1 VREVFAAALRWSGTN
16 VPFALATVVDVR
28 NAAPAPLGATM
39 SVTGDGRVAGDI
51 GAGCYEGEIVSA
63 AAATVKDGLSR
74 VLELDL
80 SSDDI
85 VAGGSGC
92 GGFLEVVTWRPP
104 GDFAKTAAA
113 IVAGCSDVTF
123 SVAYERDGVV
133 REFVATVSGRGKLIV
148 VGGTTLAQELAS
160 IASRLDYRT
169 VVVDPRPV
177 FATRERL
184 AAVEELVVAWPDD
197 ALPAMLSARTP
208 LVVISHD
215 PKLDIPALRCGL
227 NSAAPYI
234 GLLGS
239 RRAQTMRRAAL
250 RADGFAE
257 AALERIHG
265 PSGLDLGGVS
275 MAETAVSILAEIV
288 AATHGRSGGSL
299 LRHWGAIHNPG
310 LPVTSAGGAD
320 L

>member
-1 VREVFAAALRWSGTN
+1 MEREVFAAASRWSETN
-16 VPFALATVVDVR
+16 IPFALATLVDVR

-39 SVTGDGRVAGDI
+39 AVTGDGRIAGDI
-51 GAGCYEGEIVSA
+51 GAGCYEGEIVDA
-63 AAATVKDGLSR
+63 AAATVKDGVSR

-80 SSDDI
+80 TSDDI
-85 VAGGSGC
+85 VTGGSGC

-104 GDFAKTAAA
+104 CDFAKTAAG
-113 IVAGCSDVTF
+113 IVVGRSDVMF
-123 SVAYERDGVV
+123 SVAYERDGVA
-133 REFVATVSGRGKLIV
+133 RAFVGKVSARGQLII
-148 VGGTTLAQELAS
+148 VGGTTLAQELSS

-184 AAVEELVVAWPDD
+184 TAVDEIVVAWPDD

-227 NSAAPYI
+227 NSPAPYI

-239 RRAQTMRRAAL
+239 RRAQASRRAAL

-299 LRHWGAIHNPG
+299 LRNWGAIHNPG
-310 LPVTSAGGAD
+310 VPVTSVGG
-320 L
+320 